1 MLEQHKYML
10 KKILFTFFISL
21 SLMITTSTAVLAQAA
36 EPEEGEAGQTA
47 AFVGESGI
55 AQVEIGTIVATVIK
69 VILSLLA
76 LIFVSLMLYAGYLWM
91 TAQGDSGQV
100 DKARG
105 IIMTAAIG
113 LLIVVAA
120 YSITSFVFS
129 SLDKATGSGG

>member
-1 MLEQHKYML
+1 ML